1 MPDPWVHAFNNYTRF
16 EFFLWDMVEAVKPVV
31 NVCHELT
38 AIKDTVH
45 SHFHFQMYPKWIS
58 SCVQN

>member
-1 MPDPWVHAFNNYTRF
+1 MHLITTLALN
-16 EFFLWDMVEAVKPVV
+16 FFYGIWLRLSLSLAVKPVV